1 MVKNPMISKGHKK
14 IEMAKIQNKNNLQV
28 TFSKRRSGL
37 FKKASELCTLC
48 GVEIA
53 IIAFSP
59 AEKPFAFGHT
69 EFGSIVKRFLTNQNH
84 YSSLA
89 SSSSGNTS
97 TTNNN
102 GQLRQ
107 NSDHVVV
114 HELNAQLSRLLSE
127 LEAEKKK
134 GRELDEMRK
143 AGQRMWWWE
152 SAIDELMSLDELK
165 QLKASLEELKNN
177 VLLTRQAHTMLNNV
191 FEVKRNDFSTNKV
204 FNFGSEQ
211 CV

>member
-14 IEMAKIQNKNNLQV
+14 IEMVKIQNKNNLQV

-59 AEKPFAFGHT
+59 AEKPFSFGHT
-69 EFGSIVKRFLTNQNH
+69 EFGAIVNRFLTNQNH
-84 YSSLA
+84 YSSL
-89 SSSSGNTS
+89 SSNISSTS
-97 TTNNN
+97 TTNSY
-102 GQLRQ
+102 GQLHQ
-107 NSDHVVV
+107 NSDHVV

-165 QLKASLEELKNN
+165 QFKASLEELKNN
-177 VLLTRQAHTMLNNV
+177 VVLTRQAHTMLNNV
-191 FEVKRNDFSTNKV
+191 FEVKPNDFSTNK
-204 FNFGSEQ
+204 FYNFGSGHG
-211 CV
+211 VF